1 MLDLLLA
8 LIPLALGAA
17 LQPAQLMALIV
28 LLQTDRAVANAW
40 AFIGGMT
47 VFHLG
52 LGGVFWVLF
61 TGVETSIESGGGQ
74 FENVVGT
81 VLLLLGLMLLVY
93 ALRRIFGAENGDE
106 AAESWLEQ
114 LGSVTPLRAAL
125 VGFGLL
131 ALDPKD
137 WVFTLAAV
145 DLIAAADLSN
155 PESLLAYLVFVLF
168 VLSLLIVPLVLM
180 IVIPEQSQ
188 RWITRLGAWLM
199 RNERVIEILV
209 ATLLG
214 AYFALAGLEMMGIR
228 V

>member
-1 MLDLLLA
+1 MPDLLIA

-28 LLQTDRAVANAW
+28 LLQTDRAVVNAW

-52 LGGVFWVLF
+52 LGGVFWVLS
-61 TGVETSIESGGGQ
+61 TRIETSIESGGGQ
-74 FENVVGT
+74 FNIIVGT

-93 ALRRIFGAENGDE
+93 ALRRIFGADKGDE
-106 AAESWLEQ
+106 AAASWLDQ
-114 LGSVTPLRAAL
+114 LESVTPLRAAV
-125 VGFGLL
+125 VGFALL
-131 ALDPKD
+131 ALDPRD
-137 WVFTLAAV
+137 WLFTLAAV
-145 DLIAAADLSN
+145 DLIAGADLSSL
-155 PESLLAYLVFVLF
+155 ESLLAYLVFVLF
-168 VLSLLIVPLVLM
+168 VLSLLIIPLVLVM
-180 IVIPEQSQ
+180 ITPEQSG

-214 AYFALAGLEMMGIR
+214 AYFALAGLEMMGLTE
-228 V
+228 